1 MAGPL
6 ALAFLVANHFNTFLL
21 GLLAAACDGDFGFS
35 AVCVATAFYILTAAC
50 VDDLGVSTI
59 CVASAFYI
67 LICGFCVLAG
77 HAATF
82 GPLAL
87 AVFDEMLSAFCHC

>member
-1 MAGPL
+1 MAV
-6 ALAFLVANHFNTFLL
+6 AFVLR
-21 GLLAAACDGDFGFS
+21 LLA
-35 AVCVATAFYILTAAC
+35 AAC
-50 VDDLGVSTI
+50 VDDLGFSTI

-82 GPLAL
+82 GSLAL
-87 AVFDEMLSAFCHC
+87 AVFDEMHVF